1 MCSFLFYW
9 FTGGIGCT
17 VEIDRQQAMERRDF
31 DYYEARARNDVV
43 KYADITSCNGNAR
56 VLVRLRFLRHSLKIL
71 RIADSNDDCDDDCF
85 IVREGDDL
93 GWLGCFIGKSNNLE
107 ELHLN
112 SWGRGENIEALI
124 EGINRNRSIGSIHV
138 STDLGGA
145 SFRNL
150 TPFFRNNNSLTR
162 LELSDFELG
171 LECAQ
176 SIAFALDTSQCES
189 LEEISI
195 EDCNLSDEGL
205 TVIATALRTYP
216 QLESLRF
223 QNNNIGLTGC
233 IALRDMMRGWGASNL
248 KTLDL
253 DGNDI
258 DDQVL
263 QVLAAGMSNT
273 SLEILRLSDTL
284 ITGAGLMSMS
294 DYFQSERCCLK
305 SLYLHHVNLGDE
317 GALVLAGALIGN
329 KSLTSL
335 RFHPNDSGITDVG
348 WAAFSNLLC
357 DPSSVNNTYLSNHSI
372 EKIGGYQSNINLH
385 DIAQLLRFNRLS
397 RHPHEAA
404 IWKILK
410 SHPDL
415 EMKAFFRWKL
425 KLLPVVTNW
434 FRSAR
439 SCLFP
444 DPDLA
449 KSTQRQSLQN
459 RELSALYKFVRGMP
473 SLAVTSF
480 WQQFTVN
487 VQAKRRRIDD
497 VTRRLED
504 ERQRLEDERQ
514 RLEDERRRL
523 DGARCKLDYDEEAAW
538 VRLGGRP
545 TGEGEGSSDFISG
558 AKRRRQE

>member
-1 MCSFLFYW
+1 
-9 FTGGIGCT
+9 
-17 VEIDRQQAMERRDF
+17 
-31 DYYEARARNDVV
+31 
-43 KYADITSCNGNAR
+43 
-56 VLVRLRFLRHSLKIL
+56 
-71 RIADSNDDCDDDCF
+71 
-85 IVREGDDL
+85 
-93 GWLGCFIGKSNNLE
+93 
-107 ELHLN
+107 
-112 SWGRGENIEALI
+112 
-124 EGINRNRSIGSIHV
+124 
-138 STDLGGA
+138 
-145 SFRNL
+145 
-150 TPFFRNNNSLTR
+150 
-162 LELSDFELG
+162 
-171 LECAQ
+171 
-176 SIAFALDTSQCES
+176 
-189 LEEISI
+189 
-195 EDCNLSDEGL
+195 
-205 TVIATALRTYP
+205 
-216 QLESLRF
+216 
-223 QNNNIGLTGC
+223 
-233 IALRDMMRGWGASNL
+233 MRGWGASNL